1 MFPSKRPEER
11 KADFVIHA
19 LSLAF
24 ILPVSGLFIYWA
36 WERGTMPLILATIG
50 YAIAALSSISVSFA
64 YHLLPRH
71 DLRSVLRR
79 WDHAAIYGVI
89 AGTFSPLLIMAG
101 TQSAHAILVV
111 IWALA
116 LFGFIFKLAASDM
129 DPRWSV
135 FSYLGLG
142 ALGLLA
148 MPDFWRE
155 LPVLTTVAIGA
166 GALFYTIGTWFYR
179 QKERAFRYPI
189 WHTWGTLGGLSL
201 CASIGIAL
209 AG

>member
-1 MFPSKRPEER
+1 MYPSKRPAER
-11 KADFVIHA
+11 KADFIIHA
-19 LSLAF
+19 ISVAL
-24 ILPVSGLFIYWA
+24 IVPVSGLFIQWA
-36 WERGTMPLILATIG
+36 SQRGDPLLLIATIG
-50 YAIAALSSISVSFA
+50 YAVTALFSIAVSFA

-71 DLRSVLRR
+71 DLRALLRR
-79 WDHAAIYGVI
+79 WDHAAIYVVI

-101 TQSAHAILVV
+101 TPSAYIILAV

-116 LFGFIFKLAASDM
+116 LFGFVFKLAATDM

-155 LPVLTTVAIGA
+155 LPLLTTVAIGA
-166 GALFYTIGTWFYR
+166 GAMFYTIGTWFYR
-179 QKERAFRYPI
+179 QKERPFRYPI
-189 WHTWGTLGGLSL
+189 WHSWGTLGGSSL
-201 CASIGIAL
+201 CSSIGIAL
-209 AG
+209 VG